1 MYVKTLMKR
10 YLLKVHKSSK
20 ITTEVI
26 SSHFIQFHQ
35 KLDKFIRNN
44 FQLIFKA
51 GKNNKDNCCHA
62 WFDLRRQFWTEDCDI

>member
-1 MYVKTLMKR
+1 MFAKTLTKR

-26 SSHFIQFHQ
+26 SSHQ
-35 KLDKFIRNN
+35 KLNKFIRNN
-44 FQLIFKA
+44 FQSIFKA
-51 GKNNKDNCCHA
+51 GENNKDNCCHA